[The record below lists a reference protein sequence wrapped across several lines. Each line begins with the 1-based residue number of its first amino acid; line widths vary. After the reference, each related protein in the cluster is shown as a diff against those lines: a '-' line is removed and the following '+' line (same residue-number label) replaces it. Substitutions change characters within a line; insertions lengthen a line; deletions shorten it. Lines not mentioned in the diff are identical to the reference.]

1 MPAAANAPVGIFDSG
16 LGGLS
21 VLRHIHAALP
31 LENLAYFADS
41 AFAPYGDKPASAV
54 VERTLAIAG
63 FLKAQKCKALVIAC
77 NTATAAAVTAVRE
90 RYPLLPVIGVEPGLK
105 PAAVR
110 SASRVVGVL
119 ATARTLA
126 SARFQALEAQLAAD
140 TCVRFVTQAC
150 SGLADQ
156 VEKGELRSP
165 ATAALV
171 RRYVEPLLSA
181 GADTL
186 VLGCTHYPFLLPLIE
201 ASAARTAGGKVQII
215 DTGDAVARQLQRV
228 LVARG
233 LLRAADAGPGAIQG
247 WTTGSAG
254 TLATDMVT
262 LLNIKAPVSMLAA
275 SPDYICK

>member
-21 VLRHIHAALP
+21 VLRHIRAQLP
-31 LENLAYFADS
+31 LEDLLYFADS
-41 AFAPYGDKPASAV
+41 AFAPYGGKPEAAV
-54 VERTLAIAG
+54 IERTLAIAG
-63 FLKAQKCKALVIAC
+63 FLAAQQCKALVVAC
-77 NTATAAAVTAVRE
+77 NTATAAAVLAVRE
-90 RYPLLPVIGVEPGLK
+90 RYPRLPVVGVEPGLK
-105 PAAVR
+105 PATLC

-119 ATARTLA
+119 ATEGTLA
-126 SARFQALEAQLAAD
+126 SARFRALEARLCAS
-140 TCVRFVTQAC
+140 TGVRFVAQAC

-171 RRYVEPLLSA
+171 QRYVEPLIRQ

-201 ASAARTAGGKVQII
+201 ASAQGAGGRKVNVI
-215 DTGDAVARQLQRV
+215 DTGEAVARQLQRV
-228 LVARG
+228 LDEHT

-254 TLATDMVT
+254 TLASALRK
-262 LLNIKAPVSMLAA
+262 LLKIKAPVSALAE
-275 SPDYICK
+275 SRD

>member
-1 MPAAANAPVGIFDSG
+1 MPAAADAPVGIFDSG

-21 VLRHIHAALP
+21 VLRHIRVQLP
-31 LENLAYFADS
+31 LENLIYFADS
-41 AFAPYGDKPASAV
+41 AFAPYGDKAEPEV

-63 FLKAQKCKALVIAC
+63 FLVSQRCKALVIAC

-90 RYPLLPVIGVEPGLK
+90 RYPLLPVVGVEPGLK
-105 PAAVR
+105 PAALC

-126 SARFQALEAQLAAD
+126 SQRFRALEAQLSAA
-140 TCVRFVTQAC
+140 TGVRFLAQAC

-171 RRYVEPLLSA
+171 RRHVEPLVA
-181 GADTL
+181 DGADTL

-201 ASAARTAGGKVQII
+201 ASASRAAGREVRII
-215 DTGDAVARQLQRV
+215 DTGEAVARQLQRV
-228 LVARG
+228 LTERA
-233 LLRAADAGPGAIQG
+233 LHCAADAAPGAIQG
-247 WTTGSAG
+247 WTTGSAS
-254 TLATDMVT
+254 TLAAAMMK
-262 LLNIKAPVSMLAA
+262 LLEINAPVSAMAG
-275 SPDYICK
+275 SRD